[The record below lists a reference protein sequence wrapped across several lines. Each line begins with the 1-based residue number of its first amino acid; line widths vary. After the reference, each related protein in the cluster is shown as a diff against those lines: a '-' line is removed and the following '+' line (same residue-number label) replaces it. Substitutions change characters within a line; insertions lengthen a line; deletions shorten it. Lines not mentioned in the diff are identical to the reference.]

1 MNDRCIKKRYSHI
14 GAMLQLAILK
24 RKSRFDRKGK
34 EEVRSYYCTECKI
47 YHLTSQKK
55 KGSE

>member
-24 RKSRFDRKGK
+24 HKGRRTRKGK
-34 EEVRSYYCTECKI
+34 EEVRSYYCNNCKS
-47 YHLTSQKK
+47 YHLTSQNK
-55 KGSE
+55 KGGE